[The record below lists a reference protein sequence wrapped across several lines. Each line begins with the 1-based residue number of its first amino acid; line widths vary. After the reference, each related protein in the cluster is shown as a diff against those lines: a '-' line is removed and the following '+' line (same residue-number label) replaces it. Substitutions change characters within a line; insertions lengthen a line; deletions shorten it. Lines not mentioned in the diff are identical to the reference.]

1 MAIVN
6 PPAFMQAGSYGP
18 RLTRLAYGDL
28 ISSGGVAD
36 SASFLVT
43 PGGGMSVNVGG
54 GSAYVVGDQSEFQGT
69 YYVLSE
75 EVVNLPVPSNTSPIN
90 SRTDMIY
97 LRVQDSDFSGSSD
110 AASIE
115 LAVGTPGNPPTLPL
129 PPFNAIPIAMITV
142 APTADT
148 ILASAIS
155 DYRQSANLNEYMLSQ
170 NHIMTPS
177 SFQELTP
184 AANWVWDG
192 GTSPTLGV
200 REFAGRIEFKG
211 ILRYTGPTIATTTST
226 TVCSLPTMFWP
237 QDSTRDIALAGM
249 RYKQQTFNSAT
260 SNVSHNHKIT
270 RDWVTVRVG
279 IESGKL
285 AVFSH
290 NTRSIITASSTQR
303 IYLDG
308 LWFPKAA

>member
-1 MAIVN
+1 MAINN

-28 ISSGGVAD
+28 ISSGGVTD
-36 SASFLVT
+36 SSSFVVT
-43 PGGGMSVNVGG
+43 PGGGMSVNVSG
-54 GSAYVVGDQSEFQGT
+54 GSAYVVGDQADFQGT

-75 EVVNLPVPSNTSPIN
+75 QVVNLPIPNNTSPTN
-90 SRTDMIY
+90 SRTDVVY
-97 LRVQDSDFSGSSD
+97 VLVQDSDFSGATD
-110 AASIE
+110 AASVE

-129 PPFNAIPIAMITV
+129 PPFNAIPIALITV
-142 APTADT
+142 APGADT
-148 ILASAIS
+148 ILATAIG
-155 DYRQSANLNEYMLSQ
+155 DYRQSANLNEFMLSQ
-170 NHIMTPS
+170 NHIMTPP

-192 GTSPTLGV
+192 GTAPTLGV

-211 ILRYTGPTIATTTST
+211 ILKYTGPTIATTTST
-226 TVCSLPTMFWP
+226 NICSLPTMYWP
-237 QDSTRDIALAGM
+237 QDSARDIGLAGM

-270 RDWVTVRVG
+270 RDWVAVRVG
-279 IESGKL
+279 IDSGKL
-285 AVFSH
+285 TVYTH
-290 NTRSIITASSTQR
+290 NTRSILTASSTQR
-303 IYLDG
+303 IYLNG